1 MQVTTQGR
9 KHLGAALGSRPFVE
23 QCVSQQVKEWT
34 AELEQLS
41 IIARSHPQ
49 AAYCAYSHGL
59 KGRWLHLAR
68 TVPNIGNLLQPL
80 EDTLRQRFIPAL
92 TGRPAPSDT
101 ERELL
106 ALPARVGGLGI
117 ANPAATAER
126 EHQAS
131 MQLSSPLVMLI
142 TQGEA
147 DLAQSTTAQRRARN
161 QLQQDKRKHEN
172 EAAATLH
179 DKLSE
184 PL

>member
-1 MQVTTQGR
+1 MQVTTQGQ
-9 KHLGAALGSRPFVE
+9 KHLGAALGSRPSVE
-23 QCVSQQVKEWT
+23 QCVSQQIKEWT

-59 KGRWLHLAR
+59 KGRWLYLAR

-101 ERELL
+101 KRELL
-106 ALPARVGGLGI
+106 ALPARFGGLGI

-131 MQLSSPLVMLI
+131 MQLSSPLVTLI
-142 TQGEA
+142 TQGKA
-147 DLAQSTTAQRRARN
+147 DLRSSKYHCTAPGKKPATAGQT
-161 QLQQDKRKHEN
+161 
-172 EAAATLH
+172 EA
-179 DKLSE
+179 
-184 PL
+184 